1 MLITLGNKMFR
12 ITFIVLTILLTSTKC
27 YAKDNT
33 NPVNMKL
40 YIGSLDIKNKKIE
53 AAIKV
58 TIQNG
63 WHIYYKT
70 PGDLGL
76 PTSFQWQED
85 LFEDVKVHW
94 PKPLH
99 HTDIVSNNIFHS
111 NIYKDLVVFPI
122 SLNIKNDKLNTKEL
136 NTTLRIKYAACKDIC
151 IPQEKVIILNQ
162 LLQDFHNQ
170 QAVQLINFWK
180 SK

>member
-1 MLITLGNKMFR
+1 MLRFI
-12 ITFIVLTILLTSTKC
+12 FIVLTILFTSEKC
-27 YAKDNT
+27 YSTDNT
-33 NPVNMKL
+33 NQVRMKL
-40 YIGSLDIKNKKIE
+40 AIGSLDMKDKKIE
-53 AAIKV
+53 VAIRV

-85 LFEDVKVHW
+85 LFKDVHIHW

-99 HTDIVSNNIFHS
+99 HTDTVSNNVFHS
-111 NIYKDLVVFPI
+111 NIYKDIVVFPI
-122 SLNIKNDKLNTKEL
+122 SFTLKDNKLNTKEL
-136 NTTLRIKYAACKDIC
+136 NTTLRIKYAVCKDIC

-162 LLQDFHNQ
+162 LLQDYKNQ
-170 QAVQLINFWK
+170 QVIQLINFWK

>member
-1 MLITLGNKMFR
+1 MFR
-12 ITFIVLTILLTSTKC
+12 IIFTVLIILLISEKCYSIDNINQVRMKLTIGLVDM
-27 YAKDNT
+27 KD
-33 NPVNMKL
+33 KR
-40 YIGSLDIKNKKIE
+40 IE
-53 AAIKV
+53 AAIRV

-76 PTSFQWQED
+76 PTSFQWQEN
-85 LFEDVKVHW
+85 LFKDVQVHW

-99 HTDIVSNNIFHS
+99 NTDTVSDNIFHS
-111 NIYKDLVVFPI
+111 NIYKDMVVFPI
-122 SLNIKNDKLNTKEL
+122 SFILKDNKHNTKEL
-136 NTTLRIKYAACKDIC
+136 NTTLRIKYAVCKDIC

-162 LLQDFHNQ
+162 LLQDYENQ
-170 QAVQLINFWK
+170 QVMQLINFWK